1 MLHQHNLPKP
11 DYSSPVFNA
20 LRDTASNEWNAY
32 IDHAFV
38 RGMADG
44 TLHKAS
50 FLYYLVQDYVFL
62 RHFSRAWALGVV
74 KSTTLLEMKHSAAT
88 VNGLIH
94 FEMPLHIKICAREGI
109 SEEELFNAEEQPANL
124 AYTRFVL
131 DAGQSGDFLD
141 LLVALL
147 PCVLGYG
154 EIGLRLKAT
163 QSANTPYQEWID
175 TYSGDEFQALCQLG
189 GELLEHAVSIRI
201 GGNIQDSPRWPQL
214 CRIFATA
221 TKLEAGF
228 WQMGLQ
234 GKQNQGKN

>member
-1 MLHQHNLPKP
+1 MMKSHNLPKP
-11 DYSSPVFNA
+11 DYSSKTFSA
-20 LRDTASNEWNAY
+20 LREAAHSEWHDY

-38 RGMADG
+38 RGLGDG
-44 TLHKAS
+44 TLPKAS
-50 FLYYLVQDYVFL
+50 FLHYLVQDYVFL

-74 KSTTLLEMKHSAAT
+74 KSTSLQEMKHSAAT

-94 FEMPLHIKICAREGI
+94 VEMPLHIKICAREGI
-109 SEEELFNAEEQPANL
+109 SEEELFNAEEEAANL

-154 EIGLRLKAT
+154 EIGLRLAAT
-163 QSANTPYQEWID
+163 QADNTPYQEWID
-175 TYSGDEFQALCQLG
+175 TYAGEEFQALCQLG
-189 GELLEHAVSIRI
+189 GELLEHAVANRI
-201 GGNIQDSPRWPQL
+201 GGNIEDSPRWPQL
-214 CRIFATA
+214 CRIFASA
-221 TKLEAGF
+221 TKLESGF

-234 GKQNQGKN
+234 GQ

>member
-11 DYSSPVFNA
+11 DYASPVFNA
-20 LRDTASNEWNAY
+20 LREAASHEWNDY

-38 RGMADG
+38 RGLGDG
-44 TLHKAS
+44 TLAKAS
-50 FLYYLVQDYVFL
+50 FLHYLVQDYIFL
-62 RHFSRAWALGVV
+62 RHFSRAWAFAVV
-74 KSTTLLEMKHSAAT
+74 KSSSLQEMKHSAAT

-94 FEMPLHIKICAREGI
+94 VEMPLHIKICAQEGI
-109 SEEELFNAEEQPANL
+109 REEELFNAEEEVANL

-154 EIGLRLKAT
+154 EIGLRLAAT
-163 QSANTPYQEWID
+163 QADNTPYQDWIN
-175 TYSGDEFQALCQLG
+175 TYAGKEFQALCQLG
-189 GELLEHAVSIRI
+189 GELLEHAVTNRI
-201 GGNIQDSPRWPQL
+201 GDNFEKSPRWPQL

-234 GKQNQGKN
+234 GR